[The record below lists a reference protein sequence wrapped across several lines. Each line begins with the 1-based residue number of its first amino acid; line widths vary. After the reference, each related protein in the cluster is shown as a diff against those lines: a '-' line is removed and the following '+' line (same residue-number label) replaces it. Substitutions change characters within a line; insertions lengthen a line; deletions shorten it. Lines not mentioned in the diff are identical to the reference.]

1 MDVYLEENFFSCKF
15 NMITLNEVIKDFKIR
30 PHSISKFLEDF
41 IILIIIQN
49 KVDHN

>member
-1 MDVYLEENFFSCKF
+1 MDVYLEENFFNCKF
-15 NMITLNEVIKDFKIR
+15 NMITDQVIKDFKIR